1 MSEADKKQHKKQA
14 VHQSKTAGTANVF
27 TCKVCN
33 VHCTSE
39 MNLKMHLIGMK
50 HKKTKEALN
59 DVKPSGSKA
68 ETKNK
73 GAKASS
79 VDAKSA
85 PTSSIEY
92 KYGSSYLEE
101 RLKEMGS
108 LVPLI
113 GLNHVIEY
121 QSEGAPDPLF
131 FCRLCG
137 YRGGFSSFLSHL
149 FGYKHRLKYISKEY
163 PEALQLEGA
172 KLKHS
177 EMNALVKEKAAL
189 IEKLDGRGKVKIVLD
204 ELKHVRKPPLKRSKD
219 ECGPSDP
226 YFSQHSNFENSF
238 DQRGNARGSSSYEKR
253 ISWSQDF
260 RSFDETLQNDW
271 GKSSRSEGNF
281 HMDWH
286 CDDKRDSRDDYR
298 REEQVRNRQDAYS
311 KGSDIDDRWMQ
322 NEFEPYQSESSSRS
336 AYLNQELFEYL
347 QHFQIMNDR
356 DASFALKVTQSLT
369 DGLMEYRLKTITGLT
384 QDKRPLLDEVPD
396 KYESYMFG
404 EAPPGSLS
412 KSSPSCNVPFCG
424 PGPRPSQRANVLL
437 SGLRPRHSQGSDVR
451 LSGPPPR
458 DFDRPDVYFSGQ
470 PPRGPQE
477 LPRGW

>member
-27 TCKVCN
+27 TC
-33 VHCTSE
+33 
-39 MNLKMHLIGMK
+39 
-50 HKKTKEALN
+50 KTKEALN

-219 ECGPSDP
+219 E
-226 YFSQHSNFENSF
+226 Y
-238 DQRGNARGSSSYEKR
+238 
-253 ISWSQDF
+253 F